1 MPLLHELGVKL
12 LNQWKDGVHVLD
24 SLVEGKERLPVLDV
38 FVLWALWVALLGLHV
53 LDEGHEL
60 SDIDLVPECGLPGL
74 ELEIN
79 EGDEIPQLLEVAE
92 VVSAV
97 LQELVRGFLHIE
109 KSLEVVELGGAALE
123 GSSLRVVITDLG
135 IGLLN
140 GLWGGFLDVIW
151 HGSLES
157 LSVLSDGDLE
167 LSKSVLDV
175 TGLLV
180 L

>member
-1 MPLLHELGVKL
+1 MLSDSHQLFPVPLLHELGVKL

-79 EGDEIPQLLEVAE
+79 EGDEIPQLLEVAK

-97 LQELVRGFLHIE
+97 LQELV
-109 KSLEVVELGGAALE
+109 
-123 GSSLRVVITDLG
+123 
-135 IGLLN
+135 
-140 GLWGGFLDVIW
+140 
-151 HGSLES
+151 
-157 LSVLSDGDLE
+157 
-167 LSKSVLDV
+167 
-175 TGLLV
+175 
-180 L
+180 